1 MSKLEDRLWSD
12 LLGEPEADRALAATQ
27 PAGRRKPARR
37 APLAVGGLVFVGG
50 LLAAALML
58 TGGSSTTPAY
68 AVALNPDGS
77 VTLTLNEVLGVAGAN
92 EGLEKLGVR
101 VRIARPEAGCTA
113 TAEPIHGPGE
123 PSAQQLMSMV
133 EPQRTAGKGGSS
145 TPTRSRK
152 ATRCSSPR
160 SSQTAAGPSYTEA
173 KRSPLSGRASA
184 CTVEPHRPANPPPSS
199 TPDSRT
205 ARPCYRACIRLDLD
219 PTSQCQRS

>member
-133 EPQRTAGKGGSS
+133 EPQRTAGEGWIIHPDAIPQGDTVLITAQLANGGRPVIYRGKAITAVGSS
-145 TPTRSRK
+145 IGLYRGAAPTCQPP
-152 ATRCSSPR
+152 AEF
-160 SSQTAAGPSYTEA
+160 YT
-173 KRSPLSGRASA
+173 G
-184 CTVEPHRPANPPPSS
+184 
-199 TPDSRT
+199 
-205 ARPCYRACIRLDLD
+205 
-219 PTSQCQRS
+219 